1 MKNIIETYNNII
13 EELKSYQYGSIWDN
27 GVKAYA
33 IDILQ
38 NVRDAIK
45 YHGEEPE
52 SIEELEEVM
61 LDGASSWR
69 EYSYAGNALV
79 YNGEIKSRLFNG
91 HDELNPYPDDS
102 LLDVQTYALE
112 EASNMVK
119 DICQEALNLSDY

>member
-91 HDELNPYPDDS
+91 RDELNPYPDDS